1 MANNYETHF
10 YNGDK
15 FKIRFTDDAVSLDLR
30 DDAFRGKLYDKEY
43 ALGLSREIKNLFRE
57 KMGYELDI
65 PANEISSEII
75 AHAGL
80 YDFSEGL
87 GTTYDVA
94 SKASLGGIGVLP
106 SLIALGA
113 KRAED
118 YVYSSAKVADIGVND
133 KLWQKYFFRD
143 KLKDMIY

>member
-87 GTTYDVA
+87 DEKAT
-94 SKASLGGIGVLP
+94 KASFGGLNLLPTIASWGTGVLRNKVSP
-106 SLIALGA
+106 
-113 KRAED
+113 RAEF
-118 YVYSSAKVADIGVND
+118 ADIGVND
-133 KLWQKYFFRD
+133 ADWQKDIFRG